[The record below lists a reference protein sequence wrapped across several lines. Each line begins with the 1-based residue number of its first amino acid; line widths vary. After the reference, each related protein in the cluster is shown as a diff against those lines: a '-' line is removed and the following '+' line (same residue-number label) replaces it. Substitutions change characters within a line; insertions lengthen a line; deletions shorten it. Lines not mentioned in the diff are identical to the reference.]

1 MKVGSSD
8 RVGAAS
14 LNTGANAKAASNFTL
29 GSTAGATPT
38 SSAAP
43 TGVLTGIAS
52 IDALLALQSVGSPLE
67 RKKKAVRRASHILD
81 ILDEVKV
88 ALLDGEVSPQALA
101 RLVQA
106 IRDERAETDEPA
118 LEGVLNEIETR
129 AAVEMTKLEMVAS
142 AA

>member
-8 RVGAAS
+8 RVGATS
-14 LNTGANAKAASNFTL
+14 LNKGGAAKAGGGFTL
-29 GSTAGATPT
+29 DQATDATPA

-43 TGVLTGIAS
+43 TGGLTGIAS

-88 ALLDGEVSPQALA
+88 ALLEGEVTPQSLA
-101 RLVQA
+101 RLMAA
-106 IRDERAETDEPA
+106 IREERAETDEPA
-118 LEGVLNEIETR
+118 LESVLKEIETR
-129 AAVEMTKLEMVAS
+129 AAVEMAKLEMLS
-142 AA
+142 PAA

>member
-8 RVGAAS
+8 RVGATS
-14 LNTGANAKAASNFTL
+14 LNTGGSAKAASNFTL
-29 GSTAGATPT
+29 DSMAGSAPA

-43 TGVLTGIAS
+43 TGGVTGIAS

-67 RKKKAVRRASHILD
+67 RKKKAVRRASAILD

-88 ALLDGEVSPQALA
+88 ALLDGGVSPQALA
-101 RLVQA
+101 RLVSA

-129 AAVEMTKLEMVAS
+129 AAVEMAKLEMLAP

>member
-1 MKVGSSD
+1 MKVGRSD
-8 RVGAAS
+8 RVGATA
-14 LNTGANAKAASNFTL
+14 LGTGGAAKTGGDFKLDQAA
-29 GSTAGATPT
+29 GSAPA

-43 TGVLTGIAS
+43 TGGLTGIAS

-67 RKKKAVRRASHILD
+67 RKRKAVRRASHILD

-88 ALLDGEVSPQALA
+88 ALLDGGVSPHALS
-101 RLVQA
+101 RLVSA

-129 AAVEMTKLEMVAS
+129 AAVEMAKLEMLAP